1 MRRGIPALRM
11 THVKNLLLAVISLLL
26 IVAAIPGAG
35 ALPPEAGKLLFPLDE
50 PAGLVASF
58 GEYRP
63 DHLHPGMDFSTR
75 GRNGLPVRAVAA
87 GRIFRLKVEWR
98 GYGRA
103 LYIRHTDGRI
113 SVYAHLER
121 YEDRR
126 LGLEKRV
133 LEERRRRGERYPGDI
148 YLEPPVPV
156 KGGDVIGFSGESG
169 AGLPHLHF
177 EMRRE
182 DQEPSDPLQP
192 GWVAGIAAPVFVS
205 VVFRARSPETW
216 IEGERV
222 REVPLSRGRDGIYV
236 PARPLSVNGPF
247 LPEARVDSRDP
258 EGHRLGIKAL
268 SVRVD
273 GVTTYDFRLE
283 SFRFSQYPEVGLLLD
298 HARSGIS
305 PPEYTYFLAR
315 LKGNDLG
322 GAAALESPWPS
333 LAPGNHRLEVE
344 AVGASG
350 GVSRARVPFQ
360 VLPAVRLHWEGPT
373 SRGARHTLR
382 FGALRIDLGP
392 GLHVAY
398 GAVGGRG
405 PVLCEDRQELPDGE
419 TCRLDAPV
427 EVQAIT
433 ADLFRGSL
441 LLGRS
446 TLFFPTDPG
455 EGRVAPAVRIDPSP
469 QYVDLRIRV
478 GDRQAPPARL
488 VLTGKAGGERRFHLV
503 EAGPREFLGSVPSEV
518 WSEASGIGVEWE
530 SASVHAFLELAAL
543 PHYATAASG
552 LDMADCGVRFLLQ
565 PQSLYDDTPVHCEAP
580 DPLPPPGEEMAL
592 LRGPVRLL
600 PEGTP
605 LARKGDL
612 LFRLPADP
620 HPERVGIY
628 RLDRAQKT
636 WVYQGGERAGEVV
649 RLSVGR
655 LDTHALLRDDS
666 PPRILGVNPSGPDA
680 APSSRPVIRVRVED
694 RGAGLAYDGVHLVL
708 DGSEMET
715 EFDPDRGWSTA
726 VPAGPLAPG
735 RHDGTAW
742 AVDRAGT
749 RSSTLAFEIRVR

>member
-1 MRRGIPALRM
+1 M
-11 THVKNLLLAVISLLL
+11 TRVKSLLPAVISLLL
-26 IVAAIPGAG
+26 IVAAVPRAG
-35 ALPPEAGKLLFPLDE
+35 APPAAAGKLLFPLDE
-50 PAGLVASF
+50 PADLVASF

-75 GRNGLPVRAVAA
+75 GSTGLPVRAVAA

-156 KGGDVIGFSGESG
+156 QGGDVIGFSGESG

-192 GWVAGIAAPVFVS
+192 GWAAGVAAPVFEN
-205 VVFRARSPETW
+205 VVFRARAPEAW

-236 PARPLSVNGPF
+236 PARALSVTGPF
-247 LPEARVDSRDP
+247 LPEARIDSRDK

-273 GVTTYDFRLE
+273 GLATYDLRLE
-283 SFRFSQYPEVGLLLD
+283 SFRFSQYPEVGLIMD

-322 GAAALESPWPS
+322 GAAALEHAWPS

-344 AVGASG
+344 AVGVSG
-350 GVSRARVPFQ
+350 GVSRARIPFQ
-360 VLPAVRLHWEGPT
+360 VLPSVDLRWEGPRLR
-373 SRGARHTLR
+373 SARHTLR
-382 FGALRIDLGP
+382 FGALRADLGQ

-398 GAVGGRG
+398 GASGGKR

-419 TCRLDAPV
+419 ICRFDAPG
-427 EVQAIT
+427 EIRAIT
-433 ADLFRGSL
+433 ADLLRGPL

-446 TLFFPTDPG
+446 TLFFAADPG
-455 EGRVAPAVRIDPSP
+455 EGREAPAVGIEPSTH
-469 QYVDLRIRV
+469 YVDLRLRV
-478 GDRQAPPARL
+478 GERQAPPARL
-488 VLTGKAGGERRFHLV
+488 VLTGKAGGKRRFPLV
-503 EAGPREFLGSVPSEV
+503 EAGPRELLGSVPTEA
-518 WSEASGIGVEWE
+518 WREASGVGVEWE
-530 SASVHAFLELAAL
+530 SASAPADLGLAVRSHHAS
-543 PHYATAASG
+543 TVSG
-552 LDMADCGVRFLLQ
+552 LDMADCGARLLL
-565 PQSLYDDTPVHCEAP
+565 PPRSLYEDTPVHCEVP
-580 DPLPPPGEEMAL
+580 DPFPSPGEGMAL
-592 LRGPVRLL
+592 LGGPVRLL

-612 LFRLPADP
+612 LFPLPADP

-628 RLDRAQKT
+628 RLDRAQGR
-636 WVYQGGERAGEVV
+636 WVFQGGERTEEAV

-666 PPRILGVNPSGPDA
+666 PPGILEVSPSGPVA
-680 APSSRPVIRVRVED
+680 VPSSRPVIRIRIED
-694 RGAGLAYDGVHLVL
+694 RGSGLDHDGVHLVL
-708 DGSEMET
+708 DGSEIET

-726 VPAGPLAPG
+726 VPAAPLARG

-742 AVDRAGT
+742 AVDRAGN